1 MKGKLG
7 NHTILF
13 SAEVD
18 GVDPAYYNTP
28 NHNPASMRRY
38 VELKTSRIVSNER
51 QHRNF
56 CRLVNKNGPKYC
68 DKSMTCRPEF
78 LCTKNY
84 LTDEKFINNNHCV
97 YIYSELPLICNSI
110 LRTLFQIL
118 IKWEKVYRW
127 IDFYK

>member
-1 MKGKLG
+1 MPKLFDKICFLFVPYLDSATSKPNPSIPVNEKEEYCSVMKGKLG

-38 VELKTSRIVSNER
+38 VELKTSRIISNER

-56 CRLVNKNGPKYC
+56 CRLVNKNRQQQSLLQSTQNL
-68 DKSMTCRPEF
+68 KS
-78 LCTKNY
+78 LN
-84 LTDEKFINNNHCV
+84 
-97 YIYSELPLICNSI
+97 
-110 LRTLFQIL
+110 LFN
-118 IKWEKVYRW
+118 
-127 IDFYK
+127 FYFSLSHF